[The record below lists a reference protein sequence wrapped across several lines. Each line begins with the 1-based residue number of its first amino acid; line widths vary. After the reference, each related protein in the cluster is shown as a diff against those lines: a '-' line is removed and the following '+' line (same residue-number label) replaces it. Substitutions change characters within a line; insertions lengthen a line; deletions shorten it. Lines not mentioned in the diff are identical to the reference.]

1 MSGLPFARRYWNRLT
16 NADTSDGSQPAGR
29 GQRGYTFGRRY
40 WAAFVAVDLPVRETV
55 GLAEQRGSAG
65 SGLSSPDD
73 DPGAEFRRTSP
84 GRYVIDGQEADVQLE
99 AVPSG
104 AGTFTVTIR
113 TGLAR
118 SGSAAVTAWLEVQ
131 GSYFV
136 ALLTAAGTGIFEGV
150 PAGPW
155 SLGFLPR
162 PADIPRYGAMTLPR
176 TRAAADLAAASEGTG
191 TAILKVKLSD
201 GRTELA
207 LHRQG
212 ASEYLLEVTV
222 QDALSDPE
230 VLTVYYGTSGGGRR
244 LLIPVIGRAALARL
258 PGYVAGAP
266 WAASV
271 LVPVG
276 EVRSWDALMVRESF
290 DAAVGGSTRRAWRAI
305 GAAVPEVR
313 QVTG

>member
-1 MSGLPFARRYWNRLT
+1 MSKLPFARRYWNRLT
-16 NADTSDGSQPAGR
+16 DADTSDGAPRAGR
-29 GQRGYTFGRRY
+29 GQRGYTFGQRY

-55 GLAEQRGSAG
+55 GQVERPGSAG
-65 SGLSSPDD
+65 SRLAAPDD
-73 DPGAEFRRTSP
+73 PAAEFRRTSP

-104 AGTFTVTIR
+104 AGTFTVTIQ
-113 TGLAR
+113 TGLVGSR
-118 SGSAAVTAWLEVQ
+118 SAAVTAWLEVQ
-131 GSYFV
+131 GRYFV
-136 ALLTAAGTGIFEGV
+136 TLLTAAGTGIFEGV

-155 SLGFLPR
+155 SLGFLSR
-162 PADIPRYGAMTLPR
+162 PTDIPQDGAMTLPR

-191 TAILKVKLSD
+191 TAILKVRLSD

-212 ASEYLLEVTV
+212 AREYLLEVTV
-222 QDALSDPE
+222 QDALPGPE

-244 LLIPVIGRAALARL
+244 LLIPVIGGAALARL
-258 PGYVAGAP
+258 PGYVAGAS

-271 LVPVG
+271 PVSVG
-276 EVRSWDALMVRESF
+276 EVRSWDALVVRESF
-290 DAAVGGSTRRAWRAI
+290 DAAVGGNTRRAWRAI

-313 QVTG
+313 QVTD